1 MASPD
6 STTRIAAR
14 TSIIESIRGFTL
26 KGIRIDKE
34 ELKHKMIMPEY
45 LRFAMR
51 DAIKSKGAESG
62 LDYANAANGNSN
74 EAPEGPLVVFINSRS
89 GGRHGPELKV
99 RLQELMSEEQVPHFS
114 LFLHGQTYISQNSNI
129 TFYVIR
135 V

>member
-34 ELKHKMIMPEY
+34 ELKHKIIMPEY

-62 LDYANAANGNSN
+62 LDYATDGNAGEVP
-74 EAPEGPLVVFINSRS
+74 EAPLVVFINSRS

-114 LFLHGQTYISQNSNI
+114 LFLHEHIYSSQNSNI
-129 TFYVIR
+129 LHFM
-135 V
+135 